1 MQKNPLN
8 KWDKTRVRELF
19 IQYRETDDKSIRDE
33 LVRLH
38 LNLVKF
44 LANKFSNRGEPID
57 DLYQVGCMAL
67 VKAVE
72 RFDVSVG
79 AEFTT
84 YATPTII
91 GEIKRYFRD
100 KGWAMRVPRRLQELK
115 LAVTRVYET
124 LTTTLERPPTVQEIA
139 KQLNVTEEE
148 VLEAQELGQSY
159 KLFSLNSDFEDD
171 DNAKLS
177 NMLDYG
183 SAARASR
190 GSDGRVARHAASQ
203 PARTAGGVPAVL
215 PEHDADRSGAAAG
228 RVADARVTHPEA
240 GARSHEGALDAAGCN
255 GGSQGRCRLRT
266 LDQYGKLTS
275 FWGQPQP
282 N

>member
-1 MQKNPLN
+1 MQRNPLN

-19 IQYRETDDKSIRDE
+19 VQYRETDDKAIRDE
-33 LVRLH
+33 LVSLH

-72 RFDVSVG
+72 RFDTSVG

-115 LAVTRVYET
+115 LAVTRAYET

-139 KQLNVTEEE
+139 KQLGVTDEE

-177 NMLDYG
+177 NMLDYLG
-183 SAARASR
+183 QPDLQLERLEDQMQVSRVMQQLSRRERLVVFLRFYQSMTQTEVASLL
-190 GSDGRVARHAASQ
+190 GVSQ
-203 PARTAGGVPAVL
+203 MHVSRIQKQ
-215 PEHDADRSGAAAG
+215 
-228 RVADARVTHPEA
+228 
-240 GARSHEGALDAAGCN
+240 ALDRMKQMLQPGAKQDLKAATG
-255 GGSQGRCRLRT
+255 
-266 LDQYGKLTS
+266 
-275 FWGQPQP
+275 
-282 N
+282 